1 MRLTAGNALLAAGA
15 AVAGLGG
22 VLLATGA
29 WVNLPPEAV
38 VAIAKALPFVLG
50 GALMAV
56 GAVLRRGA
64 ARAGGGLPPHALRPG
79 ARPGLPGQAQTIP
92 TAPRREPVVERRGEE
107 GEAEPPGE
115 RRV

>member
-15 AVAGLGG
+15 AAAGAGG

-29 WVNLPPEAV
+29 WEKLPPEAV

-50 GALMAV
+50 GAFIAV

-64 ARAGGGLPPHALRPG
+64 ARAGGGLPHALRPG
-79 ARPGLPGQAQTIP
+79 ARPGLPGHAHATP

-107 GEAEPPGE
+107 GEAEPPGD
-115 RRV
+115 RRT